1 MLEQLDCA
9 FEVKAVAEDGQFE
22 GLASTFGNRDLLGDV
37 IAPGAFKDSIANPGA
52 IRMLWQHDHRDVIGR
67 WSDLRETKEGL
78 YAKGQLILDVQRAR
92 EARALLK
99 AKAVD
104 ALSIGFRIPDGGVE
118 IDRDSDTR
126 ILKKIELHEISIVTF
141 PANPK
146 ARVSTAKALL
156 ADGQIPTRTDMERL
170 LHEVGLS
177 RRQARGL
184 LAKGY
189 AGLVPEAADAE
200 LAEAVERAIAV
211 LRG

>member
-1 MLEQLDCA
+1 MHA
-9 FEVKAVAEDGQFE
+9 
-22 GLASTFGNRDLLGDV
+22 LASCVPLGLRALERDRDVRVLRKIDLL
-37 IAPGAFKDSIANPGA
+37 
-52 IRMLWQHDHRDVIGR
+52 
-67 WSDLRETKEGL
+67 
-78 YAKGQLILDVQRAR
+78 
-92 EARALLK
+92 
-99 AKAVD
+99 
-104 ALSIGFRIPDGGVE
+104 
-118 IDRDSDTR
+118 
-126 ILKKIELHEISIVTF
+126 EISIVTF

-156 ADGQIPTRTDMERL
+156 ADGRVPTRTDMERL

-189 AGLVPEAADAE
+189 TGLGPEAADAE